1 MAGAGFKTFTAGAV
15 LTATEVNT
23 YLMQQATQVY
33 ASSAARASAVPVPSE
48 GMVTYLQD
56 TNIVESYDGVNFNP
70 IDSVINVRTAA
81 TASFNLGAGDAGD
94 LLQVDATGSGTVTV
108 TVLPDATYSFP
119 IGCQI
124 NLLSVGT
131 ATVATAAGTGV
142 TLNGTPGLL
151 LRAQYSSATLLKR
164 AADTWVVIGD
174 LKA

>member
-33 ASSAARASAVPVPSE
+33 ASSAARSSAVPVPTE
-48 GMVTYLQD
+48 GMVTYLSD
-56 TNIVESYDGVNFNP
+56 TNIVETYDGVNFNP

-94 LLQVDATGSGTVTV
+94 LLQVNATGSGTVTV
-108 TVLPDATYSFP
+108 TVLPDATYTFP

-142 TLNGTPGLL
+142 TLNGTPGLV

-164 AADTWVVIGD
+164 AADTWGVIGD

>member
-33 ASSAARASAVPVPSE
+33 ASSAARASAVPVPTE
-48 GMVTYLQD
+48 GMVTYLSD
-56 TNIVESYDGVNFNP
+56 TNIVETYDGVNFNP

-94 LLQVDATGSGTVTV
+94 LLQVNATGSGTVTV
-108 TVLPDATYSFP
+108 TVLPDATYTFP

-142 TLNGTPGLL
+142 TLNGTPGLV

>member
-33 ASSAARASAVPVPSE
+33 ASSAARSSAVPVPTE
-48 GMVTYLQD
+48 GMVTYLSD
-56 TNIVESYDGVNFNP
+56 TNIVETYDGVNFNP

-94 LLQVDATGSGTVTV
+94 LLQVNATGSGTVTV
-108 TVLPDATYSFP
+108 TVLPDATYTFP

-142 TLNGTPGLL
+142 TLNGTPGLV